1 MIRLIHDLTISVEY
15 VYSNKII
22 VFICMF
28 DSASSGLY
36 PSGRV
41 HSHNY

>member
-1 MIRLIHDLTISVEY
+1 M
-15 VYSNKII
+15 

-36 PSGRV
+36 SSAVHARV
-41 HSHNY
+41 HLNTIDID